1 MPCVFTWP
9 TLSVDCDDVDQPV
22 LIYPPR
28 GVAELSD
35 EPPAEQADPLAAL
48 VGRTRATLLA
58 MLGLPRTTTQLA
70 EQLDLSPAA
79 VSQHLK
85 ILKGTALVTARR
97 RGRMVLYQRTA
108 AATALLAAIRSD
120 RATG

>member
-1 MPCVFTWP
+1 
-9 TLSVDCDDVDQPV
+9 
-22 LIYPPR
+22 
-28 GVAELSD
+28 VAELSS

-85 ILKGTALVTARR
+85 ILKETALVTARR

-108 AATALLAAIRSD
+108 AATAPLSAIRSQLSP
-120 RATG
+120 GGG

>member
-1 MPCVFTWP
+1 
-9 TLSVDCDDVDQPV
+9 
-22 LIYPPR
+22 
-28 GVAELSD
+28 VAELWQQ
-35 EPPAEQADPLAAL
+35 PQAEQTDPLAAL

-58 MLGLPRTTTQLA
+58 TLGLPRTTTQLA

-85 ILKGTALVTARR
+85 ILKDTALVTARR

-108 AATALLAAIRSD
+108 AATALLAAIQSD
-120 RATG
+120 EEAG